1 MERLTV
7 LLALM
12 ALSAGGAETH
22 VVSLAKELSVRGVN
36 VLVASHGGSLTT
48 DLDKSGI
55 PHFTL
60 PLDRKMPI
68 SLIRS
73 VKGISD
79 IVRQNKVD
87 IIHAHARIPAWIC
100 HWVEYMT
107 GCPYITTSHGIYSTG
122 WGMGLLST
130 WGNRTIA
137 VSEDVKNHLVQNFKV
152 DPDIIHVIPNG
163 IDLKKF
169 DPNVDTTAVEKE
181 LGILPT
187 DLKIVY
193 ISRLMGARGEIAL
206 RLIEAMPEIQDEFPD
221 VRLAVIGEGDK
232 FSAISKM
239 SKEYNNRVGIQ
250 KVIVT
255 GARLDTPQ
263 IMNMAD
269 VAVGVGRV
277 ALEAMALEKPVIIA
291 GEAGF
296 MGVLTP
302 RNFKEAHKHNF
313 SGRGSDRQTSAS
325 TIAKS
330 IRELLRNREYREE
343 LGVFGRQAVE
353 KYFSIE
359 SMTEN
364 IIKVYKEVLSRRK
377 NK

>member
-22 VVSLAKELSVRGVN
+22 VVSLAKELSSRGVN
-36 VLVASHGGSLTT
+36 VLVASHGGRLTSDLEGSGIRHFT
-48 DLDKSGI
+48 MPLDKKS
-55 PHFTL
+55 PF
-60 PLDRKMPI
+60 
-68 SLIRS
+68 SLVYS
-73 VKGISD
+73 VKGISE
-79 IVRQNKVD
+79 IVKKYNVD
-87 IIHAHARIPAWIC
+87 IIHAHARIPAWVC
-100 HWVEYMT
+100 HWVEYLT
-107 GCPYITTSHGIYSTG
+107 GCPYITTSHGIYSTS
-122 WGMGLLST
+122 WGMDYLST
-130 WGNRTIA
+130 WGKRTIA
-137 VSEDVKNHLVQNFKV
+137 VSEDVKAHLVKNFKV
-152 DPDIIHVIPNG
+152 DPGIIHVIPNG

-169 DPNVDTTAVEKE
+169 DPNVDTTVVEKE

-206 RLIEAMPEIQDEFPD
+206 RLIEALTEIQGEFPN

-232 FSAISKM
+232 YSAIRQM
-239 SKEYNNRVGIQ
+239 SEKYNERAGSQ

-263 IMNMAD
+263 LMNMAD

-277 ALEAMALEKPVIIA
+277 ALEAMALKKPVIIA

-296 MGVLTP
+296 MGVMTP
-302 RNFKEAHKHNF
+302 DNFETARRHNF
-313 SGRGSDRQTSAS
+313 SGRGSEQRTNAS
-325 TIAKS
+325 IMAKS
-330 IRELLRNREYREE
+330 IIELLQNRELRKE
-343 LGVFGRQAVE
+343 LGAFGRQAVE
-353 KYFSIE
+353 RYFSIE
-359 SMTEN
+359 AMTQGVLN
-364 IIKVYKEVLSRRK
+364 VYKEVVEEE